1 MNGKAGKLL
10 LGVALGVMLTVG
22 PAAAQQSSPQHK
34 WKMMSLWQSGTVSQK
49 IFEDFTKRVKEMSNG
64 RLEIEPL
71 PAGAIVAATES
82 LDAVS
87 SGVLEAQHGGTTYW
101 TGKDAAFALLGDLQ
115 GGYEN
120 PYQMEQWL
128 EYGGGKEIVRDVY
141 KKYNVYFVGG
151 VWWGVESLPSKK
163 PIRTI
168 EEFKGVKLRAPAG
181 IGQDIFKL
189 IGAAPVNM
197 PGSEVYTALER
208 GVIDATDWGTL
219 SLNEDLGYHK
229 IAKYPLYPGFHS
241 MPMADVAVNMAKW
254 NALSPDLK
262 AIVEVA
268 TRDFARDM
276 IQRLAL
282 EDEKV
287 AKNAKAEGIELVNWS
302 AEDRKKFRAVAVKV
316 WEDYAKRSDNARKVY
331 ESQVAF
337 MKGLGLLD

>member
-1 MNGKAGKLL
+1 MAGKAWGWLV
-10 LGVALGVMLTVG
+10 GVALSALLAAG
-22 PAAAQQSSPQHK
+22 PAAAQSAPQHK
-34 WKMMSLWQSGTVSQK
+34 WKMMSLWQAGSLSQK

-115 GGYEN
+115 GGYET
-120 PYQMEQWL
+120 PYQMQQWL
-128 EYGGGKEIVRDVY
+128 EYGGGKELVREVY
-141 KKYNVYFVGG
+141 KKYNVYFVDG
-151 VWWGVESLPSKK
+151 VWWGVESLPAKK

-241 MPMADVAVNMAKW
+241 MPMADVAVNMQKW

-268 TRDFARDM
+268 TRDFSRDM
-276 IQRLAL
+276 VQRLAL

-287 AKNAKAEGIELVNWS
+287 AKAAKEHGVELVNWS

-316 WEDYAKRSDNARKVY
+316 WAEYAKRSDNARKIY

-337 MKGLGLLD
+337 LKQLGLLD